1 MAEYRRGPQS
11 ISKQA
16 LQRMPLYL
24 NYLRAQNGHKQSISA
39 PAIAADLGLNEVQVR
54 KDLAAVSSQAGKPKR
69 GFDVA
74 MLMRDIERFLGYD
87 DVNRAVLAGAGHLG
101 GALLSYRGFAAYGL
115 EIVAAFDNREEL
127 MGKTIGGTQVFPI
140 QKAPDLCKR
149 LNAHIGII
157 TVPTAHA
164 QEVCDKLVEGGV
176 LAIWNFASAHLTVPK
191 GILVHHEN
199 MAASLAALSQHLRE
213 QMKKDRGTE

>member
-74 MLMRDIERFLGYD
+74 LLMRDIERFLGYD
-87 DVNRAVLAGAGHLG
+87 
-101 GALLSYRGFAAYGL
+101 
-115 EIVAAFDNREEL
+115 
-127 MGKTIGGTQVFPI
+127 
-140 QKAPDLCKR
+140 
-149 LNAHIGII
+149 
-157 TVPTAHA
+157 
-164 QEVCDKLVEGGV
+164 
-176 LAIWNFASAHLTVPK
+176 
-191 GILVHHEN
+191 
-199 MAASLAALSQHLRE
+199 
-213 QMKKDRGTE
+213 

>member
-69 GFDVA
+69 GFDIA

-157 TVPTAHA
+157 TVPAAHA
-164 QEVCDKLVEGGV
+164 QRYAISWWKAVC
-176 LAIWNFASAHLTVPK
+176 WQS
-191 GILVHHEN
+191 GILPLHTLPCPRVFWCI
-199 MAASLAALSQHLRE
+199 MKIWQLRWPPSPSI
-213 QMKKDRGTE
+213 